1 MHFLFFVFFLFL
13 FLLHT
18 LHTVYPGQT
27 APTSLPGTSST
38 FSHYTILLPWVTV
51 THVGEMEKDFGSL
64 KEMNQSRV
72 LEEAGRVD
80 ALAKPQLI
88 SRSLLGQVGERR
100 GVKEKVS

>member
-1 MHFLFFVFFLFL
+1 MHFLFVCLFFL

-27 APTSLPGTSST
+27 TPASLLGTSST
-38 FSHYTILLPWVTV
+38 LSHYTILLPWVTV

-64 KEMNQSRV
+64 KEINQSRV

-80 ALAKPQLI
+80 ALAKP
-88 SRSLLGQVGERR
+88 
-100 GVKEKVS
+100 